1 MLVFNLYSFAFGSDL
16 HPLKIMMI
24 TYIELYF
31 LYFSNDQ
38 SALEYAVI
46 INFDSL
52 IYLIN
57 YFSFNFPSSGSVI
70 GRNRNNY
77 H

>member
-1 MLVFNLYSFAFGSDL
+1 MLVFHLYFFAFGSDL

-31 LYFSNDQ
+31 SNDQ

-46 INFDSL
+46 MNFDSL
-52 IYLIN
+52 IYLVN
-57 YFSFNFPSSGSVI
+57 YPSPNFPSSGSLI
-70 GRNRNNY
+70 GRNGNNY